1 MNKVFIRQATLSD
14 APSIARL
21 VTQLGYQTTPAQ
33 MEGRLQAILARPEY
47 VLFLAEA
54 NHTVVGLVG
63 AYLTLG
69 LELDGPYGRL
79 GGLVVD
85 EGWRGRGIGRLL
97 LEAVEVWLKGCGA
110 SLLLITSGLHR
121 TDAHGFY
128 RHLGYAETGLRFAKK
143 I

>member
-1 MNKVFIRQATLSD
+1 MHNVFIRQAALSD
-14 APSIARL
+14 APSVARL
-21 VTQLGYQTTPAQ
+21 VSQLGYQTTAAQ
-33 MEGRLQAILARPEY
+33 MESRLPAMLARPEY
-47 VLFLAEA
+47 VLFLAETD
-54 NHTVVGLVG
+54 HTVVGLAG

-79 GGLVVD
+79 TGLVVD
-85 EGWRGRGIGRLL
+85 EGWRGQGIGRML
-97 LEAVEVWLKGCGA
+97 LEAVEGWLKELGA

-121 TDAHGFY
+121 AEAHEFY

>member
-1 MNKVFIRQATLSD
+1 MDKVFIRTATLSD
-14 APSIARL
+14 APSVAHL
-21 VTQLGYQTTPAQ
+21 VSQLGYQTTAAQ
-33 MEGRLQAILARPEY
+33 MESRLQAMLARTEY
-47 VLFLAEA
+47 VLFLAET
-54 NHTVVGLVG
+54 NHTVIGLVG

-85 EGWRGRGIGRLL
+85 EGWRGQGIGKRLL
-97 LEAVEVWLKGCGA
+97 GAVEGWLKRRGA

-121 TDAHGFY
+121 AEAHGFY
-128 RHLGYAETGLRFAKK
+128 RHLGYEETGLRFAKK